1 MIISANVPSVV
12 CNWALCQRNLA
23 ELNTSL
29 DRVERDLPLNFAEAQ
44 RFHFQHRRRSA
55 EEKQAVLKQ
64 IRRKIFLYTRLKER
78 IEQIFPIAP
87 ASFLMPESEIH
98 RLPGKVFHISDNKR
112 KNKIYTTCTH
122 LSSDG
127 KRACFDGKETEWDS
141 LALLCRGIGKGTAA
155 R

>member
-1 MIISANVPSVV
+1 MIFSSNVLSVV
-12 CNWALCQRNLA
+12 RNWALCQRNLA
-23 ELNTSL
+23 EPDTSP

-44 RFHFQHRRRSA
+44 RFRFQHRRRSA

-78 IEQIFPIAP
+78 IEQTFPIAP

-98 RLPGKVFHISDNKR
+98 RLPGKVFHISDNRR
-112 KNKIYTTCTH
+112 KDKIYMTCTH

-127 KRACFDGKETEWDS
+127 KRACFDGKQTEWDP
-141 LALLCRGIGKGTAA
+141 LTLLCRGIGKGTVA